1 MTAIGFVGLG
11 MMGSAM
17 CRRLTETGATVLV
30 HDLDRAR
37 VDAATEHGA
46 VAAGSTT
53 AIAENTDIV
62 SICVPA
68 AVHVEAVLDQMATTG
83 RQGQFLLI
91 HSTVGPETIRAA
103 QARAS
108 AWKASVFD
116 AAVAGGES
124 AARRGALAIF
134 VGGLADAPATVT
146 DLLDRYGSNIIDAG
160 PVGSGAALKIAV
172 NVMTYAQFVAAAIA
186 HDAVATTGG
195 DPNALLDA
203 WRHTGMLGT
212 LTEQWA
218 ELLQVEPRHVT
229 GTFRTMLENQ
239 VGIAAKDLELAT
251 ALGDPSPGAAAVLDA
266 LRALMPAVYR
276 TVPMEDS

>member
-1 MTAIGFVGLG
+1 
-11 MMGSAM
+11 
-17 CRRLTETGATVLV
+17 
-30 HDLDRAR
+30 
-37 VDAATEHGA
+37 
-46 VAAGSTT
+46 
-53 AIAENTDIV
+53 
-62 SICVPA
+62 
-68 AVHVEAVLDQMATTG
+68 
-83 RQGQFLLI
+83 
-91 HSTVGPETIRAA
+91 
-103 QARAS
+103 
-108 AWKASVFD
+108 
-116 AAVAGGES
+116 
-124 AARRGALAIF
+124 
-134 VGGLADAPATVT
+134 VT

-203 WRHTGMLGT
+203 WRHTGMLGA